1 MYILKK
7 AICLLLFTI
16 TISFAEVITYTPAAE
31 VKSSEWFQVSTENK
45 SVFVY
50 DSPVAPFTIFD
61 FKGEITLNIKSKKDI
76 RWLDIRPRSLGLVYS
91 YTGNSITI
99 KINRPCQFSIEI
111 NQMPYQE
118 PLLVFANPL
127 EKSKPNPKDTNVIF
141 YETGKVHKIGK
152 IQLRNNKTLYIEGG
166 AIVEGHIL
174 AENASNIKIMG
185 SGLLNGINNKEYQK
199 DKRWGKFIE
208 LIDCSNITLSG
219 ITLINAVTWE
229 VVPTHCNNML
239 IDNLHIL
246 SENGG
251 DDGIDIVRTKNLV
264 IQNSFIR
271 TKDDNIVVKCIRKY
285 PDTETS
291 ENILVRNCVL
301 WNTVWGNAIEIG
313 FELAATEVKNIRF
326 QDCDIIHCEA
336 GAAISIHNTDYA
348 IIKDLVFEDIRI
360 EETTQKLFDLSIFLS
375 KYSTDNTFSKEE
387 TAARYWHGVWDNAI
401 LLTDEEK
408 IKFSAKR
415 GSIENILFKNISVI
429 DGPPNSF
436 SVIAGYD
443 KQHMIR
449 NITFDNVTIYGKKM
463 TNLVNGK
470 FVVEHVENI
479 VFK

>member
-1 MYILKK
+1 MNNFIK
-7 AICLLLFTI
+7 ACYLLPI
-16 TISFAEVITYTPAAE
+16 TISLSFAEVITYIPAAE
-31 VKSSEWFQVSTENK
+31 VKASEWFQVSVENK

-50 DSPVAPFTIFD
+50 DHPLAPFTIFD
-61 FKGEITLNIKSKKDI
+61 FKGELTLNIKSKKDI
-76 RWLDIRPRSLGLVYS
+76 RWVDIRPKSLGLVYS
-91 YTGNSITI
+91 YTGTNITI
-99 KINRPCQFSIEI
+99 KIKRPCQFSVEI

-118 PLLVFANPL
+118 PLLVFANPI

-152 IQLRNNKTLYIEGG
+152 IEVKSNKTLYIEGG
-166 AIVEGHIL
+166 AVVEGFIL
-174 AENASNIKIMG
+174 AENAKNIKIMG
-185 SGLLNGINNKEYQK
+185 SGILDGVNNRGYQK
-199 DKRWGKFIE
+199 DKRWYRFVD
-208 LIDCSNITLSG
+208 LIDCNNVTLSG
-219 ITLINAVTWE
+219 ITLIRATTWE
-229 VVPTHCNNML
+229 VVPTHCNQML
-239 IDNLHIL
+239 IDNIHIL

-271 TKDDNIVVKCIRKY
+271 TKDDNIAVKCIRKY
-285 PDTETS
+285 PDTETC

-336 GAAISIHNTDYA
+336 GAAISIHNTDYTL
-348 IIKDLVFEDIRI
+348 IKDLVFEDIRI

-375 KYSTDNTFSKEE
+375 RYSKDNPFSNEE
-387 TAARYWHGVWDNAI
+387 TTARYWHGVWDNAI

-408 IKFSAKR
+408 VKFSAQR

-429 DGPPNSF
+429 DGPPNAF

-443 KQHMIR
+443 KQHMIK
-449 NITFDNVTIYGKKM
+449 NITFENVTIYGKKM
-463 TNLVNGK
+463 TNLVDGK
-470 FVVEHVENI
+470 FAVEYAENI